1 MSFVA
6 GLRARAAAAH
16 RRVAFPECAD
26 ARTQEAVR
34 ALARERIVEP
44 VAILDPAHP
53 ETHGAVRALGV
64 PVLDPAADP
73 ATARIA
79 EALGARRAKHGVTPA
94 EARELARDAL
104 NFADGLVALG
114 AVDASVGGAV
124 YTSAEVIRSAL
135 WSVGAAT
142 GVNTVSSAMYM
153 VVPDFRGAGEEVLTF
168 ADCSVVP
175 EPTAAQLAEIAIA
188 SARERAKI
196 IGDAPRVALLSYSTA
211 GSAEGASVT
220 RMREALRILREK
232 KVDFPVDGEMQG
244 DTALIAD
251 VAARKMPAST
261 VAGRANVL
269 IFPSVDAGNL
279 AYKLVQR
286 LAHAQAIGPILQ
298 GLARPCSD
306 LSRGASVDDIMNAA
320 AIAALQATA

>member
-34 ALARERIVEP
+34 ALARDGIVEA
-44 VAILDPAHP
+44 VAILDPARP
-53 ETHGAVRALGV
+53 ESHGAVRALGV
-64 PVLDPAADP
+64 EVLDPASDP
-73 ATARIA
+73 AAPRIA
-79 EALGARRAKHGVTPA
+79 ELLLARRAKHGVTTDQ
-94 EARELARDAL
+94 ARALARDPL

-114 AVDASVGGAV
+114 TAHASVGGAV
-124 YTSAEVIRSAL
+124 YTSAQVIRAAL
-135 WSVGAAT
+135 WSVGAAA
-142 GVNTVSSAMYM
+142 GVSTVSSAMYM

-175 EPTAAQLAEIAIA
+175 EPTPAQLAEIAIA
-188 SARERAKI
+188 SAHERVKI
-196 IGDAPRVALLSYSTA
+196 VGDVPRVALLSYSTA
-211 GSAEGASVT
+211 GSAEGASVS
-220 RMREALRILREK
+220 RMRETLRLLRER
-232 KVDFPVDGEMQG
+232 KVEFPVDGEMQA
-244 DTALIAD
+244 DTALVAD
-251 VAARKMPAST
+251 VAARKMPKSS